1 MSVGEVG
8 FGALDASAVVVNG
21 PVMDEA
27 AHAAALLAEAEQQL
41 EAAKR
46 AEDGATEKAAKF
58 TQLAQNAQADLDHAQ
73 DECDRLR
80 DLVQTRR
87 ATLEGLI

>member
-21 PVMDEA
+21 PVVDEA

-41 EAAKR
+41 EAAER
-46 AEDGATEKAAKF
+46 AEVGATAKALKFTALADAAK
-58 TQLAQNAQADLDHAQ
+58 ADLDHAQ

-80 DLVQTRR
+80 DLVLTRR
-87 ATLEGLI
+87 AILEGLI